1 MEPADGGTEFRF
13 TLPGSAS
20 LTMDGVRLVEIL
32 LVEDNPDEVLLTQE
46 TLKDARVA
54 NRVHVATDGE
64 EAMEFVRGENGFEDA
79 PRPDLILLDLN
90 LPRKDG
96 REVLAELKEDE
107 DLKRIPVI
115 VLTTSASDRDLLE
128 AYDKRVNAYVR
139 KPVSLD
145 RFIEVVN
152 AIDEFWLGVVA
163 LPNGQKP
170 Y

>member
-1 MEPADGGTEFRF
+1 
-13 TLPGSAS
+13 
-20 LTMDGVRLVEIL
+20 MDGVRLVEIL
-32 LVEDNPDEVLLTQE
+32 LVEDNPDEVLLTRE

-54 NRVHVATDGE
+54 NRVHVAADGE
-64 EAMEFVRGENGFEDA
+64 EAMEFVRRGNGSAEA

-96 REVLAELKEDE
+96 REVLAELKRDE

-128 AYDKRVNAYVR
+128 AYDKCVNAYVR

-163 LPNGQKP
+163 LPHGQRP

>member
-1 MEPADGGTEFRF
+1 VEGA
-13 TLPGSAS
+13 
-20 LTMDGVRLVEIL
+20 RLVEIL

-54 NRVHVATDGE
+54 NRVHVAPDGE
-64 EAMEFVRGENGFEDA
+64 QALDFVRRQNGFADV

-96 REVLAELKEDE
+96 RQVLSELKSDP

-128 AYDKRVNAYVR
+128 AYDKCVNAYVR

-145 RFIEVVN
+145 GLIEVVN
-152 AIDEFWLGVVA
+152 AIDGFWLGVVA
-163 LPNGQKP
+163 LPPGRG
-170 Y
+170 

>member
-1 MEPADGGTEFRF
+1 M
-13 TLPGSAS
+13 
-20 LTMDGVRLVEIL
+20 RLVEIL

-54 NRVHVATDGE
+54 NRVHVASDGE
-64 EAMEFVRGENGFEDA
+64 KALEFVRRSE

-96 REVLAELKEDE
+96 REVLRELKADE

-128 AYDKRVNAYVR
+128 AYDKCVNAYVR

-163 LPNGQKP
+163 LPSP
-170 Y
+170 ARA

>member
-1 MEPADGGTEFRF
+1 VE
-13 TLPGSAS
+13 
-20 LTMDGVRLVEIL
+20 GVRLVEIL
-32 LVEDNPDEVLLTQE
+32 LVEDNPDEVLLTRE

-54 NRVHVATDGE
+54 NRVHVASDGE
-64 EAMEFVRGENGFEDA
+64 QALEFVRQQNGFADV

-96 REVLAELKEDE
+96 RQVLSELKSDP

-128 AYDKRVNAYVR
+128 AYDNCVNAYVR

-145 RFIEVVN
+145 RLIEVVN

-163 LPNGQKP
+163 LPLGRG
-170 Y
+170 